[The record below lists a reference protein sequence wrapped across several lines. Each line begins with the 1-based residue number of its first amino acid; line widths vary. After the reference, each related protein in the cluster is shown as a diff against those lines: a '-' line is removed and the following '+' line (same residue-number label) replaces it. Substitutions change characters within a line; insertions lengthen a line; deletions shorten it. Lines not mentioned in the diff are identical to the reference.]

1 MSSHNADD
9 PGVAA
14 NQRLTAIAGAV
25 LLALTVVELATVPD
39 LKALLSVHVFVG
51 VLMAGPL
58 ALKLGST
65 GWRFVRYYTGSPA
78 FVRKGPPPLALR
90 VLAPLL
96 VATTLAVIGSGIGLL
111 VTGPTHPGPFVPLHV
126 ISVLVWFPTIAIHV
140 IAHIRQVPRL
150 VAKDW
155 MRGAAEPAPGRRLRP
170 GVTLGALAAGGIA
183 ALLVSPIAAPW
194 IAWVGTAGN
203 APGPPFIVA
212 GLALAGLGIVAT
224 RPLRWR

>member
-1 MSSHNADD
+1 MSWRSGDD

-14 NQRLTAIAGAV
+14 NQRLTAVAGAV
-25 LLALTVVELATVPD
+25 LLALIVVELATVPD
-39 LKALLSVHVFVG
+39 LGALLSVHVFVG

-65 GWRFVRYYTGSPA
+65 GWRFVRYHTGSPG
-78 FVRKGPPPLALR
+78 FVRRGPPPPAPR

-96 VATTLAVIGSGIGLL
+96 IATTLAVIGSGIGLL

-126 ISVLVWFPTIAIHV
+126 ISVLAWLPMMATHV
-140 IAHIRQVPRL
+140 VAHIGQIPRL
-150 VAKDW
+150 IATDW
-155 MRGAAEPAPGRRLRP
+155 TRGGAEPAPGRRLRP
-170 GVTLGALAAGGIA
+170 GVTLGTLAAGGIA
-183 ALLVSPIAAPW
+183 ALLVGPVGAPW

-203 APGPPFIVA
+203 APGPKFIGA
-212 GLALAGLGIVAT
+212 GLALAGLGIAAA